1 MSGDSRSIRVAV
13 RVRPFNSREL
23 EQNPRNIIKVLDQS
37 TLIFD
42 PDVDDDELFFFHGVK
57 QTHRDI
63 TKRVKKKLTM
73 EYDDVFDNTATNADI
88 FEVCMRPLVQSVM
101 NGYNCSVFVYGATGA
116 GKTHTMLGNEQC
128 PGITFLTMQELF
140 AQIDALSETRKFDIG
155 ISYLEV
161 YNELVMNLLTKSGP
175 LKLREDSNGVVVS
188 GLVLKQIHNAGELL
202 ELLAI
207 GNRNRTQHPTDANAE
222 SSRSHA
228 IFQVHIRM
236 CDKKTGQKRS
246 VKLSMI
252 DLAGSERAAST
263 KGLGIRF
270 KEGANINKSLLAL
283 GNCINKLA
291 DGLKHIPYRD
301 SNLTRILKDSLG
313 GNCQTVMIANVSPSS
328 LTYDDTYNTLKYA
341 SRAKKIRTTVRQNI
355 VPSNVPKEFLV
366 KKVNEQAEENER
378 LKAKLAELEA
388 ELQRRKSSSNSHVV
402 ATTAKLDETLLNTW
416 HSRIDSI
423 YNSIRQAQQH
433 FYLLQS
439 KKKLLNQK
447 SKVKEQA
454 EAIARILTLD
464 GNHLNEDIAKMD
476 ASIDRYAKQIAAQQ
490 NEMKRWL
497 DRYRQAMRQ
506 LNALRDEVAQSEM
519 VTLLKSYLAGK
530 ESEIQA
536 AKAVLKAQHMAQ
548 CITTYGEQN
557 KQWQAIMQLASEIVQ
572 QNYLLLRGI
581 DRLDNVTLEKMRK
594 LVKLNQRQRGVTFF
608 DDDNQ
613 QGGALQRS
621 ELLNGSGSDNSIED
635 IANLSECSEDAVD
648 LATLDGTANGISYK
662 RTLKRQDE
670 SESET
675 EPLELGAGATS
686 KGDRRQEE
694 QGNVFKKPK
703 HVNRALVFKP
713 ITVPTTRTA
722 IMRKTPTK
730 AKPLV
735 QQQRHK
741 VPKLLVTEA
750 PGGILRKGGRLLRK
764 PLPAVGDRGE
774 DGSDTSEELLP
785 IGGGGD
791 GCDNPNSTFSIDPSG
806 GSKELDSM
814 FSNVLVESNVD
825 ADILDKVLR
834 RASMKGKVTLSVN
847 KENRKKSPKRIG
859 KSPRTMK
866 TGGRSESQLALCT
879 VPMLAICTVS
889 PKAKAKAKQTKSDED
904 IFDLSSIPSSTTKT
918 ANSSATA
925 VINRYRMMKGKDVAA
940 GVKSLAPASTSGSG
954 GSSTT
959 TTSGATGHTLPVGPK
974 VGPIARLGGAGTQS
988 NNNLE
993 NDNDRNRHIRLMG
1006 IKK

>member
-140 AQIDALSETRKFDIG
+140 AQIDALSDTRKFDIG

-355 VPSNVPKEFLV
+355 VPSNVPKEFLL

-378 LKAKLAELEA
+378 LKAKLTELEA
-388 ELQRRKSSSNSHVV
+388 ELQKRKSSTSNGNIVC
-402 ATTAKLDETLLNTW
+402 TTAKFDETLLNTW

-464 GNHLNEDIAKMD
+464 GNHLSEDIAKMD
-476 ASIDRYAKQIAAQQ
+476 ASIDRYAKQIATQQ
-490 NEMKRWL
+490 SEMKRWL

-506 LNALRDEVAQSEM
+506 LNSVRDEVKQSEM
-519 VTLLKSYLAGK
+519 ATLLQSYLVGK

-536 AKAVLKAQHMAQ
+536 AKAALKAQHMAQ

-613 QGGALQRS
+613 QGD
-621 ELLNGSGSDNSIED
+621 LLNTSGSDNSIED

-648 LATLDGTANGISYK
+648 LATLEGAANGTSYK
-662 RTLKRQDE
+662 RTIQRQGE

-675 EPLELGAGATS
+675 EPQEPEEGTTS
-686 KGDRRQEE
+686 KGGRQQEE
-694 QGNVFKKPK
+694 QVNVFKKPK

-713 ITVPTTRTA
+713 ITVPSTRTTV
-722 IMRKTPTK
+722 MRKTPTK
-730 AKPLV
+730 AKALV
-735 QQQRHK
+735 QQQQRIK

-750 PGGILRKGGRLLRK
+750 PGGILRKGGRLLK
-764 PLPAVGDRGE
+764 KQLPSVGDRAG

-791 GCDNPNSTFSIDPSG
+791 GCDNPNSTFCIDTASG
-806 GSKELDSM
+806 KETDSV

-825 ADILDKVLR
+825 AEILDKVLR
-834 RASMKGKVTLSVN
+834 RASMKGKVTLSVA

-859 KSPRTMK
+859 KSPRPLK
-866 TGGRSESQLALCT
+866 TVART
-879 VPMLAICTVS
+879 
-889 PKAKAKAKQTKSDED
+889 
-904 IFDLSSIPSSTTKT
+904 
-918 ANSSATA
+918 NSSATA
-925 VINRYRMMKGKDVAA
+925 VINRYRMMKGKDTA
-940 GVKSLAPASTSGSG
+940 GIKSLAAASTS
-954 GSSTT
+954 SSSAATT
-959 TTSGATGHTLPVGPK
+959 ATAHALPVGPK
-974 VGPIARLGGAGTQS
+974 VGPVARLGGANGN

>member
-116 GKTHTMLGNEQC
+116 GKTHTMLGNELC

-140 AQIDALSETRKFDIG
+140 AQIDALSDTRKFDIG

-188 GLVLKQIHNAGELL
+188 GLVLKQIHNASELL

-263 KGLGIRF
+263 KGIGIRF

-313 GNCQTVMIANVSPSS
+313 GNCQTVMIANISPSS

-355 VPSNVPKEFLV
+355 VPSNVPKEFLL
-366 KKVNEQAEENER
+366 KKVNEQADENER

-388 ELQRRKSSSNSHVV
+388 ELQRQKTSSSNSNIIC
-402 ATTAKLDETLLNTW
+402 TTAKFDETLLNTW

-490 NEMKRWL
+490 SEMKRWL
-497 DRYRQAMRQ
+497 DRYRNAMRQ
-506 LNALRDEVAQSEM
+506 LNALRDEVQQSEM
-519 VTLLKSYLAGK
+519 ATMLKSYLAGK

-536 AKAVLKAQHMAQ
+536 AKAILKAQHMAQ

-613 QGGALQRS
+613 QGAQRS
-621 ELLNGSGSDNSIED
+621 ELLSTSGSDNSIED

-648 LATLDGTANGISYK
+648 LPTLEGTANGTSYK
-662 RTLKRQDE
+662 RTIKRQDE

-675 EPLELGAGATS
+675 EPSEAGVGIGAS
-686 KGDRRQEE
+686 QGDRHQEE

-703 HVNRALVFKP
+703 HVSRALIFKP
-713 ITVPTTRTA
+713 VAVATKRTTV
-722 IMRKTPTK
+722 MRKTPTK
-730 AKPLV
+730 AKPMIQ
-735 QQQRHK
+735 QQQRLK
-741 VPKLLVTEA
+741 VPKLLVTEPA
-750 PGGILRKGGRLLRK
+750 GGILRKGGGRLDK
-764 PLPAVGDRGE
+764 KQPPSVGDRAE

-791 GCDNPNSTFSIDPSG
+791 GCDNPNSTFCINSTDG
-806 GSKELDSM
+806 KETDSM

-859 KSPRTMK
+859 KSPRAMK
-866 TGGRSESQLALCT
+866 PGSRT
-879 VPMLAICTVS
+879 
-889 PKAKAKAKQTKSDED
+889 
-904 IFDLSSIPSSTTKT
+904 
-918 ANSSATA
+918 NSSATA
-925 VINRYRMMKGKDVAA
+925 VINRYRMMKGKETT
-940 GVKSLAPASTSGSG
+940 GVKSLITASTS
-954 GSSTT
+954 SS
-959 TTSGATGHTLPVGPK
+959 SSSSTLPVGSK
-974 VGPIARLGGAGTQS
+974 VGPVARLPGAGTN

-993 NDNDRNRHIRLMG
+993 SDNDRNRHIRLMG